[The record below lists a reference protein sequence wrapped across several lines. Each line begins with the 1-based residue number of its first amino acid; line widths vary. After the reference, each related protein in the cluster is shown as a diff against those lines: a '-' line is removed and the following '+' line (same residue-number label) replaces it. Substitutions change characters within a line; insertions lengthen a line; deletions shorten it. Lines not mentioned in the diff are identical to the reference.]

1 MRERSTLLL
10 VDDLGHGQSELS
22 NAQWL
27 ASNQFGTVE
36 HLIFQNLEIALRSQA
51 KNPGVNSLNMRERST
66 L

>member
-36 HLIFQNLEIALRSQA
+36 HLIFQNLLRSNIIA
-51 KNPGVNSLNMRERST
+51 HERKLVLT
-66 L
+66 R